1 MDRRLRYGGPPLLHG
16 CCGTRVLTA
25 HLGSILSQNPPQIN
39 TILTARTAVAITLFT
54 AASLNQHRAHRH
66 LASLR
71 KYTLPHEGLFA
82 YIACPH
88 YTCEC
93 LIYVALAL
101 ASAPAGRLFNGTL
114 LAGLFFVVANLG
126 ATAGNTRAWY
136 VDKFEGARVPRWRM
150 IPFVF

>member
-1 MDRRLRYGGPPLLHG
+1 MNTAE
-16 CCGTRVLTA
+16 CVLTTYIA
-25 HLGSILSQNPPQIN
+25 SLLSQIPPQI
-39 TILTARTAVAITLFT
+39 TTLLTAQAAIAILLFT
-54 AASLNQHRAHRH
+54 TASLNQHRAHKH

-71 KYTLPHEGLFA
+71 KYTLPHDGLFA
-82 YIACPH
+82 YIVCPH

-101 ASAPAGRLFNGTL
+101 ASAPPGRLFNRTL

-126 ATAGNTRAWY
+126 ATARNTRAWY
-136 VDKFEGARVPRWRM
+136 VEKFERERVPRWRM

>member
-1 MDRRLRYGGPPLLHG
+1 M
-16 CCGTRVLTA
+16 
-25 HLGSILSQNPPQIN
+25 SPQIN
-39 TILTARTAVAITLFT
+39 TLLTARTIAALALFT
-54 AASLNQHRAHRH
+54 TASLNQHRAHKH

-71 KYTLPHEGLFA
+71 KYTLPHDGFFA

-101 ASAPAGRLFNGTL
+101 ASAAPGHIFNRTL

-136 VDKFEGARVPRWRM
+136 VEKFGGEKVPRWRM

>member
-1 MDRRLRYGGPPLLHG
+1 MVSRPHLYRLNIAA
-16 CCGTRVLTA
+16 CVLTTYLA
-25 HLGSILSQNPPQIN
+25 SLLSQTSLQIN
-39 TILTARTAVAITLFT
+39 TLLNARTAVAITLFT
-54 AASLNQHRAHRH
+54 TASLNQHRAHKH
-66 LASLR
+66 LASLQ
-71 KYTLPHEGLFA
+71 KYTLPHDGLFA
-82 YIACPH
+82 YIVCPH

-101 ASAPAGRLFNGTL
+101 ASAAPGHLFNRTL

-136 VDKFEGARVPRWRM
+136 VEKFEGEKVPRWSM